1 MDFPNPVF
9 RILVAIFLFFLTFQT
24 LIAQPPEKPER
35 KDKKEREPKV
45 RTMTIPISIFS
56 KQEWREKQAEEF
68 LEAGEIFVKENGEEQ
83 TILSLRSISNAPLHL
98 AVLIQDDLSPNFN
111 LQLED
116 LKNFIKKLP
125 AGSRVMVAYLRS
137 GTPQIRQKFTPD
149 LEKAANS
156 LRIVVSNSA
165 VAPNSPYE
173 GVNEILR
180 RFDALPTGRRA
191 ILLVSDGFNV
201 FNNSAS
207 SQNPELE
214 NAILNAQR
222 RSVAIYSF
230 YTAATYTENGNSLT
244 ILNAQGSLNR
254 LSEETGGRA
263 FFQGAI
269 SPISFTSFF
278 RDLNL
283 MLNRQFAL
291 TYLSTHTR
299 RGYYKVQVYSS
310 NPEIKIEHPKG
321 YYFRG
326 K

>member
-1 MDFPNPVF
+1 MYFSSRIF
-9 RILVAIFLFFLTFQT
+9 RTLATILLIFLTSQT
-24 LIAQPPEKPER
+24 SIAQPPEKSEK
-35 KDKKEREPKV
+35 KDKESKV
-45 RTMTIPISIFS
+45 RTMTIPVSILS
-56 KQEWREKQAEEF
+56 KQELREKQAEEF

-83 TILSLRSISNAPLHL
+83 TVLSIRSVSNTPLHL
-98 AVLIQDDLSPNFN
+98 AILIQDDLSSNFN
-111 LQLED
+111 LQIED

-125 AGSRVMVAYLRS
+125 PGSRVMVAYLRS

-156 LRIVVSNSA
+156 LRIVVSNPA
-165 VAPNSPYE
+165 VAPNNPYE
-173 GVNEILR
+173 GVNEILE

-191 ILLVSDGFNV
+191 ILLISDGYNV
-201 FNNSAS
+201 FDS
-207 SQNPELE
+207 STPVQNPELE

-230 YTAATYTENGNSLT
+230 YSAATHTEAGSSTT
-244 ILNAQGSLNR
+244 ILNSQSSLDR

-263 FFQGAI
+263 FFQGTI

-299 RGYYKVQVYSS
+299 KGYYKVQVYST
-310 NPEIKIEHPKG
+310 NPEVRIEHPKG
-321 YYFRG
+321 YYYRG